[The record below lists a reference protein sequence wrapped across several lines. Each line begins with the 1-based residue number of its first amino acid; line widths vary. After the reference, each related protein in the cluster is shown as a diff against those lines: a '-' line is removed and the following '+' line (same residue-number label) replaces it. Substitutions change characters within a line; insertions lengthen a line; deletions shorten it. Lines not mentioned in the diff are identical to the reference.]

1 MAHASGS
8 ALYATFGGTVISGD
22 QRKIDWESSVS
33 LIDTTAGADV
43 AESHV
48 KGTSSATINIEWL
61 EDSLVAAG
69 SATARALAEGNSG
82 TLTWGPRGT
91 ATGNPKYTCVA
102 TVDTNGQ
109 DAPYDDVLMKKA
121 SLTRNGDWIANF
133 DTLGSV
139 Y

>member
-22 QRKIDWESSVS
+22 QKKMDWESSVS

-61 EDSLVAAG
+61 DDALTAAG

-82 TLTWGPRGT
+82 TLIFAPRGT
-91 ATGNPKYTCVA
+91 ATGNPKYSCVA

-109 DAPYDDVLMKKA
+109 DMPYDDALLKHA
-121 SLTRNGDWIANF
+121 SLTRNGDWILNF